1 MLPPQVSSAFRAI
14 GHRCCIAIVSDPRS
28 IVNACECVR
37 ESMLRKTAVFFTLIS
52 CATCL
57 APVAASAQPPVPPAS
72 ATASADATPRASYV
86 LGAGDQIVIHA
97 LDAPDI
103 SDKPQRL
110 DQNGDVRLPMIGRVH
125 AAGLTVEELERELT
139 KRLRVYLQEPDV
151 SVTVAESRSEMVSV
165 IGAVITPGMKPLE
178 GGKTLVEVLSA
189 AGGMTQEAAP
199 TLRIARKLTQ
209 GRIPLAEAADDPTG
223 TFSIVE
229 LDARALL
236 EGRAPDKNI
245 IVRPNDVISVP
256 HADVVYVIGEV
267 GRPGPVA
274 LSGGHSISVLEA
286 VSTSGGTLKTAAQ
299 SRVRILRRVAG
310 QETRS
315 EIAVNLQKI
324 MNGKENDLALAA
336 GDILVIP
343 DSSGKR
349 ATTRAIEAAIQ
360 MGTMIGTYGIVR

>member
-1 MLPPQVSSAFRAI
+1 
-14 GHRCCIAIVSDPRS
+14 
-28 IVNACECVR
+28 
-37 ESMLRKTAVFFTLIS
+37 MLRKTAVPFTLIL
-52 CATCL
+52 CAACL
-57 APVAASAQPPVPPAS
+57 APVASAQSPVPPAAATTS
-72 ATASADATPRASYV
+72 AGVPAGAAYV

-97 LDAPDI
+97 VDVPDV
-103 SDKPQRL
+103 SDKPQKL
-110 DQNGDVRLPMIGRVH
+110 DQNGDIRLPMMGRIH
-125 AAGLTVEELERELT
+125 AAGLTVEQLESELVT
-139 KRLRVYLQEPDV
+139 RLKVYLEAPDV
-151 SVTVAESRSEMVSV
+151 SVTVTESHGEMVSV
-165 IGAVITPGMKPLE
+165 IGAVTTPGMKPLE

-189 AGGMTQEAAP
+189 AGGMTQDAAP

-245 IVRPNDVISVP
+245 VVRPNDVISVP
-256 HADVVYVIGEV
+256 RADVVYVIGEV
-267 GRPGPVA
+267 GKPGPVS
-274 LSGGHSISVLEA
+274 LLGGHSISVLEA
-286 VSTSGGTLKTAAQ
+286 VSTSGGTLRTAAP
-299 SRVRILRRVAG
+299 SRVRILRRVEG

-315 EIAVNLQKI
+315 EVQVDLQKI
-324 MNGKENDLALAA
+324 MNGKANDLALAA

-349 ATTRAIEAAIQ
+349 VTTRAIEAAIQ